1 MPRIYRLNHQD
12 TKAWCL
18 GGEKHPI
25 DVRQA
30 VLTFF
35 FIRRR
40 LPLDSLQLILQ
51 TPDQPRPRR
60 VPPGALGAGLA
71 QQNQLPQLNAELFL
85 PIDQI
90 LLTHME
96 PPRTLDS
103 TIQSPQ
109 MLPLPLYSEN
119 AGSALRAEH
128 LHASYLN
135 SLAVSS
141 RDVRRRRCRARR
153 LQV

>member
-12 TKAWCL
+12 TKTTKAWCL

-35 FIRRR
+35 FIRRW

-51 TPDQPRPRR
+51 TPDQPRPRC

-85 PIDQI
+85 PIDQT

-96 PPRTLDS
+96 PPRTLGDV
-103 TIQSPQ
+103 PE
-109 MLPLPLYSEN
+109 LP
-119 AGSALRAEH
+119 
-128 LHASYLN
+128 
-135 SLAVSS
+135 
-141 RDVRRRRCRARR
+141 
-153 LQV
+153 